1 MADPRGG
8 MSPAG
13 PNPGSALPAPPLPAP
28 VDPALLA
35 HSRRRARIFWDM
47 VFPYLALG
55 ALYLFAAL
63 LLSHQLPVPL
73 GKLRF
78 VQPWALLLLLAIPLL
93 CWVSF
98 HQGRR
103 RQASFLFSRVSDLQ
117 AVGPGLLGRLHQVP
131 AVLRILALTGF
142 AFALARPQSHHTI
155 SHEEKVEGIDIVLAL
170 DVSLSMQ
177 SRDLASDLFGA
188 KTRLDV
194 AKEVIDDFI
203 RQRRNDRIGLVIFGR
218 EAYTWCPPTLD
229 YQALRSL
236 LADVKLGI
244 VNGQATAIGD
254 ALGTAINRL
263 RRSKATSKVIILL
276 TDGDNNSGSLTPNQA
291 ANYAATFKIKVFTIL
306 VGRDLGRR
314 GGMFGHHRAAVN
326 PRLLEQIAALTG
338 GTPYLATDGAALK
351 ERFGRIL
358 DSLKKDVRV
367 RKEHRPSE
375 HWLLFFWPA
384 LFWLLL
390 ELGLRLGVLRRFP

>member
-1 MADPRGG
+1 MGHWCP
-8 MSPAG
+8 S
-13 PNPGSALPAPPLPAP
+13 NPSA
-28 VDPALLA
+28 V
-35 HSRRRARIFWDM
+35 W
-47 VFPYLALG
+47 V
-55 ALYLFAAL
+55 
-63 LLSHQLPVPL
+63 SHRLPVPL

-78 VQPWALLLLLAIPLL
+78 MQPWSLLVLLLVPLL
-93 CWVSF
+93 CWLSF
-98 HQGRR
+98 HTGRR
-103 RQASFLFSRVSDLQ
+103 RQGSFLFSRLADLQ
-117 AVGPGLLGRLHQVP
+117 AVGPGILARLHHLP
-131 AVLRILALTGF
+131 AVLRVLALAGF
-142 AFALARPQSHHTI
+142 ALALARPQSHRTV
-155 SHEEKVEGIDIVLAL
+155 SHEEKVQGIDIVLAL

-177 SRDLASDLFGA
+177 ARDLASDLFGA

-203 RQRRNDRIGLVIFGR
+203 RKRQNDRLGLVIFGR

-236 LADVKLGI
+236 LADVKLGV

-254 ALGTAINRL
+254 ALGTSINRL
-263 RRSKATSKVIILL
+263 RRSKASSKVIILL

-306 VGRDLGRR
+306 VGRDLGGR
-314 GGMFGHHRAAVN
+314 GGIFGHHRAAVN

-338 GTPYLATDGAALK
+338 GTPYLATDDTALK
-351 ERFGRIL
+351 ERFQRIL
-358 DSLKKDVRV
+358 DSLQKDVRI

-384 LFWLLL
+384 LALLLL

>member
-1 MADPRGG
+1 VGLG
-8 MSPAG
+8 LLV
-13 PNPGSALPAPPLPAP
+13 ALW
-28 VDPALLA
+28 VG
-35 HSRRRARIFWDM
+35 HR
-47 VFPYLALG
+47 
-55 ALYLFAAL
+55 
-63 LLSHQLPVPL
+63 LPVPL
-73 GKLRF
+73 GKLSF
-78 VQPWALLLLLAIPLL
+78 VQPWALLLLALVPLA

-98 HQGRR
+98 HLGRR
-103 RQASFLFSRVSDLQ
+103 REGAFLFSRLADLQ
-117 AVGPGLLGRLHQVP
+117 AVGPGLLARLHQLP
-131 AVLRILALTGF
+131 AVLRILALAGF
-142 AFALARPQSHHTI
+142 ALALARPQSHQTI

-177 SRDLASDLFGA
+177 ARDLATDLFDT

-203 RQRRNDRIGLVIFGR
+203 RQRQNDRIGLVIFGR

-236 LADVKLGI
+236 LADVKLGV

-254 ALGTAINRL
+254 ALGTSINRL

-306 VGRDLGRR
+306 VGRDLGRH
-314 GGMFGHHRAAVN
+314 GGLFGHHRSAVN

-338 GTPYLATDGAALK
+338 GTPYLATDHTALK
-351 ERFGRIL
+351 ERFQRIL

-367 RKEHRPSE
+367 RTEHRPSE

-384 LFWLLL
+384 IFLLL
-390 ELGLRLGVLRRFP
+390 AELGLRLGVLRRFP